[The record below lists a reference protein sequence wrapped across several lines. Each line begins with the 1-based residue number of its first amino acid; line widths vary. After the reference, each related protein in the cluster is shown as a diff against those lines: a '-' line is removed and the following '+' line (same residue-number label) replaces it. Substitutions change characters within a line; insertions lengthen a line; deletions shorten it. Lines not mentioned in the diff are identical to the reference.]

1 MKTADPAITDTSVGL
16 EPDPSIGT
24 LARDV
29 WRDLLASS
37 KRKTLLANSL
47 GCALGAW
54 WDVSWRDGRLIV
66 QRQQVAPAGSA
77 LSLST
82 SSRPALG
89 SPKVVC
95 DGQRIFADHEPED
108 DDLKNDLAYVMAKIA
123 KYLNWPLVVVHG
135 SAVFE
140 NRFQHHA
147 LHERDLYS
155 WAFETA
161 RVLRDQRP
169 ANTDWDSI
177 AEELE
182 DLGISQERAFA
193 SHMRVLLA
201 HLLKWGYSPGHRS
214 KSWRLSIENSRDE
227 LKEMLERNPGLRQ
240 KIPSLFNPSYRKAR
254 RDAAA
259 ETSLDESVFPR
270 TSPWSYGQVMEETCW
285 PDLPAGGKN

>member
-47 GCALGAW
+47 GCALGAC

-123 KYLNWPLVVVHG
+123 KYLNWPLVVCT
-135 SAVFE
+135 AA
-140 NRFQHHA
+140 RFLRIGFSITPFTNA
-147 LHERDLYS
+147 TFISGLSKRRGFS
-155 WAFETA
+155 ETNG
-161 RVLRDQRP
+161 RP
-169 ANTDWDSI
+169 
-177 AEELE
+177 
-182 DLGISQERAFA
+182 
-193 SHMRVLLA
+193 
-201 HLLKWGYSPGHRS
+201 
-214 KSWRLSIENSRDE
+214 
-227 LKEMLERNPGLRQ
+227 
-240 KIPSLFNPSYRKAR
+240 IPIGTA
-254 RDAAA
+254 
-259 ETSLDESVFPR
+259 
-270 TSPWSYGQVMEETCW
+270 
-285 PDLPAGGKN
+285 